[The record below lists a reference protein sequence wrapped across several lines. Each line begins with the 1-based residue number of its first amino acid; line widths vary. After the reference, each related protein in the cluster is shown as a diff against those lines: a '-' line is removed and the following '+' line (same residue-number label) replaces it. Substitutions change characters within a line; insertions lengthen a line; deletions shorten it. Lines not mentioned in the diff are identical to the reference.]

1 MHSHPCRFGRRR
13 EGECIGKSLGA
24 ASVVGANL
32 ALGATTGEHILREI
46 VTVSYTIIIQVALN
60 LLVIDAGERDFVV
73 LVGILYHLYRSLHVL
88 HRALVHGYASLVKPS
103 LLAQML
109 GKVAQERAPVFGVGS
124 LAGLS
129 LDKLYAI
136 GSLVVV
142 VEAQVPRNH
151 CVAGD
156 EPVDADVVHHEVDIS
171 VEDGIIER
179 PRAVDVLDAGHHRV
193 VMILGLSVP
202 RLVHDARG
210 DAVLSGIGKHLHYR
224 AHRVE
229 VFLAP
234 QRYLIISG
242 YRVGVLPE
250 VEVGGPLL
258 R

>member
-1 MHSHPCRFGRRR
+1 MHSHPGSFGRRR
-13 EGECIGKSLGA
+13 EGEGVGESLSA
-24 ASVVGANL
+24 ASVVGAYL

-60 LLVIDAGERDFVV
+60 LIVIYAGERDFIV
-73 LVGILYHLYRSLHVL
+73 LVGILYHLYCSLHVL

-124 LAGLS
+124 VAGLS

-136 GSLVVV
+136 GSLIVV

-156 EPVDADVVHHEVDIS
+156 EAVDANIVHHEVDIA
-171 VEDGIIER
+171 VEHGIVER

-193 VMILGLSVP
+193 VMVFGLSVP

-210 DAVLSGIGKHLHYR
+210 DAVLSGIGKHLHYG

-234 QRYLIISG
+234 QRHLIISG
-242 YRVGVLPE
+242 YSIGVLP
-250 VEVGGPLL
+250 
-258 R
+258 

>member
-1 MHSHPCRFGRRR
+1 M
-13 EGECIGKSLGA
+13 
-24 ASVVGANL
+24 
-32 ALGATTGEHILREI
+32 
-46 VTVSYTIIIQVALN
+46 TVSYAVIIQVTLN
-60 LLVIDAGERDFVV
+60 LLVIDAGERDFIV

-109 GKVAQERAPVFGVGS
+109 GKVAQDRAPVFGVGS

-156 EPVDADVVHHEVDIS
+156 EAVDADVVHHEVDIS
-171 VEDGIIER
+171 VEDSIIER
-179 PRAVDVLDAGHHRV
+179 PRAVDVLDACHHRV
-193 VMILGLSVP
+193 VMVLGLSVP
-202 RLVHDARG
+202 GLMHDACC
-210 DAVLSGIGKHLHYR
+210 DAILSGIGKHLHDG
-224 AHRVE
+224 AHCVE
-229 VFLAP
+229 VFFAP
-234 QRYLIISG
+234 KRHLIVSG
-242 YRVGVLPE
+242 YGVGVLPE
-250 VEVGGPLL
+250 VEIGGPLL